1 MTRPSDSIKE
11 VRSYT
16 ITWKGNKP
24 QVQESHWQPGYTDAH
39 QPTPQEALAIE
50 VAHLM
55 QHIADFREKWL
66 NLNVLAEQMK
76 YQMVSDAFGSLIT
89 VTETDDPH
97 EEMTMPEGAQH
108 VEMTYD
114 NGPLQPDEVRGEDG
128 LVRRRKPNFP
138 DKAGS
143 AANSVRNGEYADGEV
158 PAHFIPE
165 GYDDHQDH

>member
-1 MTRPSDSIKE
+1 MTRPSDAAK
-11 VRSYT
+11 VKRSYVVK
-16 ITWKGNKP
+16 WKGNVP
-24 QVQESHWQPGYTDAH
+24 TIEHSHWEVGYTPGH
-39 QPTPQEALAIE
+39 QETPQEAIAME
-50 VAHLM
+50 VAQLM
-55 QHIADFREKWL
+55 KHIADFREKWL
-66 NLNVLAEQMK
+66 HLNVLAEQNK
-76 YQMVSDAFGSLIT
+76 YQMVADAFGSILT

-97 EEMTMPEGAQH
+97 EQMTMPEGAQH

-165 GYDDHQDH
+165 GYDDHPDH